1 MTRPNILVSGE
12 PGSGKTVGTAVWA
25 LDFPGAVI
33 SLDPHWDSLS
43 MLLLEHAD
51 RDILFHRISD
61 LNHALGYDLLRAST
75 HPDPRQRLRENRQRA
90 RQFAQVIMRRRGGEL
105 ANAPLTEE
113 WLMAL
118 LELFLAQR

>member
-1 MTRPNILVSGE
+1 MTRPNIFVCGE

-25 LDFPGAVI
+25 MRFPGAVV

-61 LNHALGYDLLRAST
+61 LDHALGYDLLRAST
-75 HPDPRQRLRENRQRA
+75 HPDPAVRFRDNRRRA
-90 RQFAQVIMRRRGGEL
+90 KQFAQVLMRRRGGDI
-105 ANAPLTEE
+105 ARSPLTEQ
-113 WLMAL
+113 WIMNL
-118 LELFLAQR
+118 LQLYLHNR